1 MENGLCFTDHIHIA
15 NAHMLSLMMLSIS
28 RSTVWI
34 VIVRR
39 FDHEDLC
46 QVHSK
51 LISVRI
57 SNEVLDLD
65 NLGELN
71 WVGSGW

>member
-1 MENGLCFTDHIHIA
+1 MKDGLCFTDHIHIA

-39 FDHEDLC
+39 FGLC

-71 WVGSGW
+71 WVGSGG